1 MTRLKDIA
9 QAVGVSVSTVSL
21 VLNGKSRGRVNDET
35 ARAVRESADRLG
47 YYPNLAAKS
56 LRSKRTHTIGLLSDS
71 IAGSP
76 FSPELIRGAQ
86 QAAWDAGYVLFSV
99 YLRTDR
105 DSEELALQS
114 LLQRDVEGLILATD
128 YHRVRSVPSLP
139 NDVPIVCAD
148 CRPADESGAGY
159 AVVPDEY
166 QGAYTATSHLIEN
179 GHTRIGYIGTADRG
193 PHREGPRPRRAGG
206 NGRVALLE
214 AVGGGARRRRARD
227 RGENGRG
234 GGAMSATHDPRITFG
249 AAVTALA
256 SEDERIV
263 VLSADSG
270 KSSGFGPFMAQFPE
284 RYVECGIQEQGV
296 TGVAAGLATM
306 GKVPVFCAIAPFV
319 TCRNF
324 EQMRNDLGY
333 MRQNAKI
340 VGRNGGFTYS
350 DLGATHHSLEDY
362 ALMRMIPGMTVLAPQ
377 DYHEIQGAVAA
388 MLRHEGPVYM
398 RIGSGG
404 VPELFPD
411 DEFEIGKGRHV
422 REGGD
427 VSLVTT
433 GYVTASVLDAADLL
447 ATRGIEVDLVCLGTV
462 EPLDKDLV
470 LASAR
475 RTGRVVTVEEHYD
488 RGGLGGAV
496 AELLA
501 ANPVARHH
509 VIAVPH
515 DYVPS
520 GPYADLLW
528 RYGLDGQGISRRVVE
543 LLRVG

>member
-1 MTRLKDIA
+1 MTR
-9 QAVGVSVSTVSL
+9 
-21 VLNGKSRGRVNDET
+21 
-35 ARAVRESADRLG
+35 
-47 YYPNLAAKS
+47 
-56 LRSKRTHTIGLLSDS
+56 
-71 IAGSP
+71 
-76 FSPELIRGAQ
+76 
-86 QAAWDAGYVLFSV
+86 
-99 YLRTDR
+99 
-105 DSEELALQS
+105 
-114 LLQRDVEGLILATD
+114 
-128 YHRVRSVPSLP
+128 
-139 NDVPIVCAD
+139 
-148 CRPADESGAGY
+148 
-159 AVVPDEY
+159 
-166 QGAYTATSHLIEN
+166 
-179 GHTRIGYIGTADRG
+179 
-193 PHREGPRPRRAGG
+193 
-206 NGRVALLE
+206 
-214 AVGGGARRRRARD
+214 
-227 RGENGRG
+227 
-234 GGAMSATHDPRITFG
+234 THDPRVTFG
-249 AAVTALA
+249 AAVTELA
-256 SEDERIV
+256 ASDERVV

-270 KSSGFGPFMAQFPE
+270 KSSGFGDFMTRFPE

-333 MRQNAKI
+333 MRQNVKI

-377 DYHEIQGAVAA
+377 DYHEIRGAVAA

-411 DEFEIGKGRHV
+411 GEFEIGKGRHV

-433 GYVTASVLDAADLL
+433 GYITASVLDAADLL
-447 ATRGIEVDLVCLGTV
+447 ATRGVQVDLVCLGTV
-462 EPLDKDLV
+462 EPLDSELV

-509 VIAVPH
+509 SIAVPH
-515 DYVPS
+515 NYVPS

-528 RYGLDGQGISRRVVE
+528 QYGLDGQGISRRVVE
-543 LLRVG
+543 LLRAG

>member
-148 CRPADESGAGY
+148 C
-159 AVVPDEY
+159 
-166 QGAYTATSHLIEN
+166 
-179 GHTRIGYIGTADRG
+179 
-193 PHREGPRPRRAGG
+193 
-206 NGRVALLE
+206 RVALLE

-377 DYHEIQGAVAA
+377 DYHEIRGAVAA
-388 MLRHEGPVYM
+388 MVRHVGPVYM
-398 RIGSGG
+398 RIGAGP

-411 DEFEIGKGRHV
+411 GEFEIGKGRHI

-427 VSLVTT
+427 VTVVTT
-433 GYVTASVLDAADLL
+433 GYTTAAVVEAVQLLAERGIDVDLL
-447 ATRGIEVDLVCLGTV
+447 GLGTV
-462 EPLDKDLV
+462 EPLDEDLI

-475 RTGRVVTVEEHYD
+475 KTGHVVTVEEHYD

-496 AELLA
+496 AELLSRDA
-501 ANPVARHH
+501 TAR
-509 VIAVPH
+509 IDRIGIPH
-515 DYVPS
+515 NYVSS
-520 GPYADLLW
+520 GPYAALLEKF
-528 RYGLDGQGISRRVVE
+528 GLDADGVARQVE
-543 LLRVG
+543 EFVRPRNS